1 MESNEQQLIERA
13 RKGDNAA
20 LAQLYQSHR
29 KDIYRFIFYRVG
41 SKHDAEDLFQEV
53 MMAAFEGL
61 DNFRG
66 DAPFRN
72 WCYEI
77 ARRKI
82 AYMWRETYKMPTD
95 EIDEALGL
103 HTEMETEVERMDK
116 LKKDEAK
123 TELVT
128 TVLDTL
134 KDNYRDVLMY
144 RFLKS
149 YSIKETAEA
158 MGVTVSNA
166 KVLQHR
172 ALKKAAQEHGD
183 LLNALA

>member
-1 MESNEQQLIERA
+1 MESDEKQLIERA
-13 RKGDNAA
+13 RQGDSAA
-20 LAQLYQSHR
+20 LSELYQTHR

-41 SKHDAEDLFQEV
+41 NKQDAEDLFQDV
-53 MMAAFEGL
+53 MMAAFDGL
-61 DNFRG
+61 KKFRG

-95 EIDEALGL
+95 EIEEALGL
-103 HTEMETEVERMDK
+103 HTEMETEVARMEK
-116 LKKDEAK
+116 LKDDEAK

-128 TVLDTL
+128 TVLETL
-134 KDNYRDVLMY
+134 KENYRDVLMY
-144 RFLKS
+144 RFLKN
-149 YSIKETAEA
+149 YSIKETAAA
-158 MGVTVSNA
+158 MGVTESNA

-172 ALKKAAQEHGD
+172 ALKKAAEQHGD
-183 LLNALA
+183 LLNALS